1 MDKELIYLHLDQDM
15 KDFGLMTNFINR
27 VFLVIQMEISM
38 KVYMRMV
45 RKQAKDYINI
55 QLMDQNIKENGL
67 EIREVEMEE

>member
-1 MDKELIYLHLDQDM
+1 M